1 MSERLNRVR
10 ASDLITWTL
19 ILACLVMAVVVGF
32 LVSCDPRLLI
42 PPAPPTRAPTLT
54 STLQVPDT
62 VPPTWTNEPTI
73 TQAPSMTP
81 TPTMTHTSTATA
93 TLEPSRTATV
103 SPTPFFT
110 VTPTPINTVTPW
122 RNGTMPTTGAP
133 SASNAWLVIF
143 GTVLLAL
150 GAWLFDAS
158 AQLPHTVGAD
168 E

>member
-1 MSERLNRVR
+1 MMIRFRKFILQRRTFLALLLFSILFVCLAVFVTCQPRDLIPSALLTLTLTLTRVPTDTPVIPTVTATLANTDTPTATLTPTLQ
-10 ASDLITWTL
+10 ASDT
-19 ILACLVMAVVVGF
+19 
-32 LVSCDPRLLI
+32 
-42 PPAPPTRAPTLT
+42 PTLT
-54 STLQVPDT
+54 FT
-62 VPPTWTNEPTI
+62 
-73 TQAPSMTP
+73 ATP
-81 TPTMTHTSTATA
+81 TPT
-93 TLEPSRTATV
+93 LENTPS
-103 SPTPFFT
+103 
-110 VTPTPINTVTPW
+110 VTPTVIDTVTPW